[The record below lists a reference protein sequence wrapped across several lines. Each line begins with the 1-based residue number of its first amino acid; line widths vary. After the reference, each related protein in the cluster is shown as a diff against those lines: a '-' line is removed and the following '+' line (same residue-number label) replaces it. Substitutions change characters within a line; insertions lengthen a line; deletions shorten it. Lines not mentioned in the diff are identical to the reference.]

1 MNRGEILDEAKRLTH
16 TDRQKKYGSPYV
28 NHKRIADLWSVYLET
43 EITPSQVA
51 LCLCLVKIARL
62 IETPDHEDSF
72 VDLAAYASI
81 AGEIESQW
89 K

>member
-16 TDRQKKYGSPYV
+16 TDRQKNYGSPYV

-72 VDLAAYASI
+72 VDLAAYARI

>member
-16 TDRQKKYGSPYV
+16 TDRQKNYGSPYV

-43 EITPSQVA
+43 KITPSQVA

-72 VDLAAYASI
+72 VDLAAYAAI

>member
-16 TDRQKKYGSPYV
+16 TDRQKNYGSPYV
-28 NHKRIADLWSVYLET
+28 THKRIADLWSVYLET

-72 VDLAAYASI
+72 IDLAAYASI

>member
-16 TDRQKKYGSPYV
+16 TDRQKNYGSPYV
-28 NHKRIADLWSVYLET
+28 NHKRIADLWSVYLEI

-72 VDLAAYASI
+72 IDLAAYASI
-81 AGEIESQW
+81 AGEIESRW

>member
-16 TDRQKKYGSPYV
+16 TDRQKNYGSPYV

-62 IETPDHEDSF
+62 IETPNHEDSF
-72 VDLAAYASI
+72 VDLAAYAAI

>member
-16 TDRQKKYGSPYV
+16 TDRQKNYGSPYV

-62 IETPDHEDSF
+62 IETPDLEDSF
-72 VDLAAYASI
+72 VDLAAYAAI

>member
-16 TDRQKKYGSPYV
+16 TDRQKNYGSPYV
-28 NHKRIADLWSVYLET
+28 NHKRIADLWSVYLES

-72 VDLAAYASI
+72 IDLAAYASI

>member
-16 TDRQKKYGSPYV
+16 TDRQKNYGSPYV

-62 IETPDHEDSF
+62 IETPNHEDSF
-72 VDLAAYASI
+72 TDLAAYAAI
-81 AGEIESQW
+81 AGEIESRW

>member
-1 MNRGEILDEAKRLTH
+1 MQRGKILSEASRLTNA
-16 TDRQKKYGSPYV
+16 DRQDTYGDPLT

-62 IETPDHEDSF
+62 MQTSDHIDSYI
-72 VDLAAYASI
+72 DLAAYAAI
-81 AGEIESQW
+81 AGQISEEE
-89 K
+89 

>member
-16 TDRQKKYGSPYV
+16 TDRQNNYGSPYV

>member
-1 MNRGEILDEAKRLTH
+1 MNRGGILDEAKRLTH
-16 TDRQKKYGSPYV
+16 TDRQKNYGSPYV
-28 NHKRIADLWSVYLET
+28 NHKRIADLWSVYLEN

-72 VDLAAYASI
+72 VDLAAYAAI
-81 AGEIESQW
+81 AGEIQSRW

>member
-16 TDRQKKYGSPYV
+16 TDRQKNYGSPYV
-28 NHKRIADLWSVYLET
+28 NHKRIAGLWSVYLET

-72 VDLAAYASI
+72 IDLAAYAAI
-81 AGEIESQW
+81 AGEI

>member
-16 TDRQKKYGSPYV
+16 TDRQKNYGSPYV

-62 IETPDHEDSF
+62 IETTDHEDSF
-72 VDLAAYASI
+72 IDLAAYASI

>member
-16 TDRQKKYGSPYV
+16 TDRQKNYGSPYV

-43 EITPSQVA
+43 KITPSQVA

-72 VDLAAYASI
+72 VDLAAYAAI
-81 AGEIESQW
+81 AGEIESKW

>member
-16 TDRQKKYGSPYV
+16 TDRQKNYGTPYV

-72 VDLAAYASI
+72 VDLAAYAAI

>member
-1 MNRGEILDEAKRLTH
+1 MHRGEILDEAKRLTH
-16 TDRQKKYGSPYV
+16 TDRQKNYGSPYV

-72 VDLAAYASI
+72 IDLAAYAAI

>member
-16 TDRQKKYGSPYV
+16 TDRQKNYGSPYV

-81 AGEIESQW
+81 AGEIKSQW

>member
-16 TDRQKKYGSPYV
+16 TDRQKNYGSPYV

-43 EITPSQVA
+43 KITPSQVA

-72 VDLAAYASI
+72 VDLAAYAAI
-81 AGEIESQW
+81 AGEIESRW